1 MKNRKLKILATTGIR
16 SEYDILYPVICEL
29 RDRGHDVKLIISG
42 AHLSDWHG
50 TSLDTIQKDGFE
62 ILGFPCNQFGAQEP
76 GTNEEIQFFCTEKYE
91 VGFPIFDKIEVN
103 GDNASPIYEF
113 LKKDHPGESGSENI
127 EWNFTKF
134 LIGKNGKIVKRFG
147 PKSEPSEIKSDIERL
162 INE

>member
-1 MKNRKLKILATTGIR
+1 MLNIYDLNVKNADMQDVSL
-16 SEYDILYPVICEL
+16 SEYQDKVLLVVNVASECGLTYQYEGLQSLYN
-29 RDRGHDVKLIISG
+29 DY
-42 AHLSDWHG
+42 
-50 TSLDTIQKDGFE
+50 QKDGFE

-103 GDNASPIYEF
+103 GDNTSPIYEF